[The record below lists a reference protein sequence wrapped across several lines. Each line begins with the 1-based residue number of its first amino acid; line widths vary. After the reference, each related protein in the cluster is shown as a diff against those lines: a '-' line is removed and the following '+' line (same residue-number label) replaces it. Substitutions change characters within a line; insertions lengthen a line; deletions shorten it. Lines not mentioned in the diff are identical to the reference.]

1 MSVVLGMMARAPVPG
16 RCKTRLAA
24 AIGDAAAARLYAAMI
39 ADSIDAYSRAGAKRN
54 VVIAAP
60 EHEGLRALQA
70 VVPRSWEVISQAGG
84 ELGERLANA
93 FRALQTEGAA
103 VVLVGSDSPTVPIQ
117 PIAEAFDRLHGS
129 GRALIGPTDDGGY
142 YLIGLTT
149 LELEIVRHI
158 PWSTHRVLETTLAG
172 CAALSLTAE
181 LLPRW
186 YDVDDAKDLER
197 LCAELL
203 QQPARAPRC
212 AAALRA
218 LGLLE
223 AKRNR

>member
-1 MSVVLGMMARAPVPG
+1 
-16 RCKTRLAA
+16 
-24 AIGDAAAARLYAAMI
+24 
-39 ADSIDAYSRAGAKRN
+39 
-54 VVIAAP
+54 
-60 EHEGLRALQA
+60 
-70 VVPRSWEVISQAGG
+70 EVNSQAGG
-84 ELGERLANA
+84 ELAARLAKA
-93 FRALQTEGAA
+93 LRAWQIEGAA

-186 YDVDDAKDLER
+186 SDVDDAKHLE
-197 LCAELL
+197 
-203 QQPARAPRC
+203 PARAAPFHQ
-212 AAALRA
+212 
-218 LGLLE
+218 
-223 AKRNR
+223 

>member
-1 MSVVLGMMARAPVPG
+1 MSVALGMMARAPVPG
-16 RCKTRLAA
+16 CCKTRLAA
-24 AIGDAAAARLYAAMI
+24 TIGDAAAAQLYGAMI
-39 ADSIDAYSRAGAKRN
+39 ADSIDAYSRAGAERN

-60 EHEGLRALQA
+60 EHDGVRALQA
-70 VVPRSWEVISQAGG
+70 VAPRSWEIISQTGG
-84 ELGERLANA
+84 GLSERLTNA
-93 FRALQTEGAA
+93 FRALKSDGSA
-103 VVLVGSDSPTVPIQ
+103 VVLVGSDSPTVPMH
-117 PIAEAFDRLHGS
+117 PIAEAFDRLHGG
-129 GRALIGPTDDGGY
+129 GRVLIGPTDDGGY

-149 LELEIVRHI
+149 LELEILRHI
-158 PWSTHRVLETTLAG
+158 PWSTRRVLETTLAR

-181 LLPRW
+181 ILPRW
-186 YDVDDAKDLER
+186 YDVDDAKDLDR

-212 AAALRA
+212 ATALRA